1 MKPLITLNPITTWSA
16 LRAAFRELLTHPSL
30 GETAEWFA
38 SYLEEDIHDEA
49 LVGCWSAIESDFRH
63 DEREGRSSCSITLR
77 DLDCDIEE
85 VVSALV
91 SYNNNGWNFA
101 PGGRPPLLNF
111 NDTMVRVGAVIG
123 LEIEYPVEDDDS
135 SKV

>member
-1 MKPLITLNPITTWSA
+1 MKPLITLNPITTWSD

-30 GETAEWFA
+30 GETAEWFD
-38 SYLEEDIHDEA
+38 SYLEEDIHDEV

-63 DEREGRSSCSITLR
+63 DQAAGRSSCSITLR
-77 DLDCDIEE
+77 DLDCDLEE

-101 PGGRPPLLNF
+101 PGGRPPVLEF
-111 NDTMVRVGAVIG
+111 KDTMRRVGAVIG
-123 LEIEYPVEDDDS
+123 LEIEYPPE
-135 SKV
+135 

>member
-1 MKPLITLNPITTWSA
+1 MKPLITILPITTWSG

-49 LVGCWSAIESDFRH
+49 LTGCWSAIESDFRA
-63 DEREGRSSCSITLR
+63 DNRAGRDHETITLR

-101 PGGRPPLLNF
+101 PDGRPPLLNF
-111 NDTMVRVGAVIG
+111 NETMVRVGAVIG
-123 LEIEYPVEDDDS
+123 LEIEYPAEADDS

>member
-49 LVGCWSAIESDFRH
+49 LTGCWSAIESDFLT
-63 DEREGRSSCSITLR
+63 DDLVGSEREKITLR

-123 LEIEYPVEDDDS
+123 LEIEYPVDDDDS
-135 SKV
+135 SRD

>member
-1 MKPLITLNPITTWSA
+1 MKPLITILPITTWSG

-30 GETAEWFA
+30 GETAGWFA
-38 SYLEEDIHDEA
+38 SYLDEDVLVEA
-49 LVGCWSAIESDFRH
+49 LVGCWSSIESEFRH
-63 DEREGRSSCSITLR
+63 DQAAGRSSCSITLR

-101 PGGRPPLLNF
+101 PGGRPPVLEF
-111 NDTMVRVGAVIG
+111 MDTMRRVGAVIG
-123 LEIEYPVEDDDS
+123 LEIEYPVDDDDS

>member
-38 SYLEEDIHDEA
+38 SYLEEDVHDEA
-49 LVGCWSAIESDFRH
+49 LTGCWSAIESDFRTDDLVGNDH
-63 DEREGRSSCSITLR
+63 ETITLR

-123 LEIEYPVEDDDS
+123 LEIEYPVEADDS